1 MTHNKIIDTHGRDDM
16 NNFRE
21 EVMNLARERLRMKT
35 AAQKA
40 ESASDEVKEVMNSL
54 LKTSE
59 LAVSVYNQV
68 AEDEGLAVYGLPEE
82 LLALFLNLPGKRV
95 GFCLIAPEKFVVFL
109 DDEPGQVVV
118 FGKKRQN
125 SGSGENVITRA
136 RQLIKVS
143 FAKTED
149 GYLFKDNTGSLLDPE
164 EMILHIIRWAVSE

>member
-1 MTHNKIIDTHGRDDM
+1 M

-21 EVMNLARERLRMKT
+21 EVMNLAREKLKMKT
-35 AAQKA
+35 ADRKA
-40 ESASDEVKEVMNSL
+40 ESASNSVKEVMESL
-54 LKTSE
+54 LKTTE
-59 LAVSVYNQV
+59 LGVSFYNQV
-68 AEDEGLAVYGLPEE
+68 AENKKLSIYSLPEE
-82 LLALFLNLPGKRV
+82 LLVLFLNLPGKRV

-109 DDEPGQVVV
+109 NDEPGQVVV

-125 SGSGENVITRA
+125 SGSGENVLIRA

-149 GYLFKDNTGSLLDPE
+149 GYLFKDNTGSVLDPE

>member
-1 MTHNKIIDTHGRDDM
+1 M

-21 EVMNLARERLRMKT
+21 EVMNLAREKLKMKT
-35 AAQKA
+35 AGRKA

-59 LAVSVYNQV
+59 LAVSFYNQF
-68 AEDEGLAVYGLPEE
+68 AEGEGLTVYGLPEE

-125 SGSGENVITRA
+125 SGSGENVLTRA

-143 FAKTED
+143 FAKAD
-149 GYLFKDNTGSLLDPE
+149 NGYLLKDNTGSVLNPE